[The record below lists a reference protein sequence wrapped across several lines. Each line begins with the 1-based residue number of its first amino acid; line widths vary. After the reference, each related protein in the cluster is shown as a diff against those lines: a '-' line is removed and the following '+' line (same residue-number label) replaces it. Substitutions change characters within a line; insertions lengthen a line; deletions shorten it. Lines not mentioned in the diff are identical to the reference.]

1 MRPTPSSG
9 GHPRNAPVVG
19 TVNGELKVKKDWEY
33 IKLSD
38 ACTIHGRI
46 GWQGLTRAEHR
57 TSGDYLLITGTD
69 FTEDNRINLDTCV
82 YVDEFRYTQDENI
95 QIRKNDLLITK
106 DGTLGKLALI
116 TEELPKPAT
125 LNGGIFVIRDKINKL
140 YPQFLLNYMKSDAF
154 RKIIHNHRT
163 GSTVPHLTQNMLV
176 NFPIP
181 VPPLEEQKRIV
192 KILDEKFAQLET
204 IKANAQT
211 NLQNAKDL
219 FQSQLT
225 IAFGNT
231 TWKKKKFSEFFKLSS
246 GDYLNSKSI
255 VKGEYPIYGGNGIID
270 YHKEYN
276 LTGDNIIIGRV
287 GALCGNA
294 RYISEPIWLTD
305 NAFKL
310 TFIDFKYD
318 YAFITYLL
326 NHINLRSFARQAAQ
340 PVISNSSL
348 KDIEIPLPPLPEQKH
363 IVKELDTLSE
373 KVRQLQKI
381 YTKQIANCDELKQSY
396 LQKAFEGELDN

>member
-1 MRPTPSSG
+1 M
-9 GHPRNAPVVG
+9 
-19 TVNGELKVKKDWEY
+19 KKDWEY

-46 GWQGLTRAEHR
+46 GWQGLTRAEHKR
-57 TSGDYLLITGTD
+57 SGDYLLITGTD
-69 FTEDNRINLDTCV
+69 FTEDNKINLDTCV

-116 TEELPKPAT
+116 TEDLPKPAT

-140 YPQFLLNYMKSDAF
+140 YPPFLLNYMKSDAF

-225 IAFGNT
+225 KAFSNT
-231 TWKKKKFSEFFKLSS
+231 TWEKKRLGEVCDVRDGTHDSPKFYDKGYPLVTSKNLKNGKIEMINLKYISKEDYEKINERSKVDINDILFAMIGTIGNPVLVTEEPTYAIKNMALIKDIGSIFPNYLLFYLSS
-246 GDYLNSKSI
+246 NCALDKMLHDSNGTTQRFVSLNYLRN
-255 VKGEYPIYGGNGIID
+255 
-270 YHKEYN
+270 
-276 LTGDNIIIGRV
+276 
-287 GALCGNA
+287 
-294 RYISEPIWLTD
+294 
-305 NAFKL
+305 F
-310 TFIDFKYD
+310 
-318 YAFITYLL
+318 
-326 NHINLRSFARQAAQ
+326 
-340 PVISNSSL
+340 
-348 KDIEIPLPPLPEQKH
+348 EIPLPPLPEQKR

-373 KVRQLQKI
+373 KVRQLQEI

-396 LQKAFEGELDN
+396 LQKAFEGEL